1 MACYVA
7 GKGYGLTLKRL
18 NMSNDK
24 TYNGWT
30 NYATWRVNLEV
41 FDGFDPYDNFS
52 DNQANMMEWLPDTLK
67 EYAEEIIFQETE
79 KCRMSGLMEDYARAF
94 LSDVNWF
101 EIAEHMFLDYAEEQ
115 AIKDYK
121 EGVSA

>member
-1 MACYVA
+1 
-7 GKGYGLTLKRL
+7 
-18 NMSNDK
+18 
-24 TYNGWT
+24 
-30 NYATWRVNLEV
+30 
-41 FDGFDPYDNFS
+41 
-52 DNQANMMEWLPDTLK
+52 
-67 EYAEEIIFQETE
+67 
-79 KCRMSGLMEDYARAF
+79 MSGLMEDYARAF